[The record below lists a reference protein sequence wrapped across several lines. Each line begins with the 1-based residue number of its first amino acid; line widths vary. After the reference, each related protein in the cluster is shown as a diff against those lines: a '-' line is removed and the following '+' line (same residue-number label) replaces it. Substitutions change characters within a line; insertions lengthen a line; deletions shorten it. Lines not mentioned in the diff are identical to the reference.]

1 MASVRMSRDLRST
14 ILSRAMQAFNTTNP
28 EPELPTKDRDW
39 FADQIAACPEQTKL
53 KQISDLME
61 GWPSIPRESYY
72 SSAGLLFGLNKIEP
86 KAITSLRISYTD
98 KDNPRHHSTLS
109 FHLNSPKTM
118 LTASGS
124 ETLSFDLSAFKDLDT
139 YTSARE
145 RIDNFVDRKQVF
157 RNNRNEYNETISKLL
172 ESCTTLKQFL
182 TAWPA
187 GESFV
192 PDDKIAEMHT
202 KVTRIQKARQIKEDI
217 NFDDTAVNKVVLTSK
232 LMGN

>member
-1 MASVRMSRDLRST
+1 
-14 ILSRAMQAFNTTNP
+14 
-28 EPELPTKDRDW
+28 
-39 FADQIAACPEQTKL
+39 
-53 KQISDLME
+53 
-61 GWPSIPRESYY
+61 
-72 SSAGLLFGLNKIEP
+72 
-86 KAITSLRISYTD
+86 
-98 KDNPRHHSTLS
+98 
-109 FHLNSPKTM
+109 M

-157 RNNRNEYNETISKLL
+157 RNNRNEYNETISASCSQL
-172 ESCTTLKQFL
+172 CTTLKQFL

>member
-14 ILSRAMQAFNTTNP
+14 ILSRAMQAFTNTNP
-28 EPELPTKDRDW
+28 EPELSTQDRDW
-39 FADQIAACPEQTKL
+39 FANQIASCPEQAKL
-53 KQISDLME
+53 KQISDIME
-61 GWPSIPRESYY
+61 DWPEIPRESYY
-72 SSAGLLFGLNKIEP
+72 SSKGYVFGLNKIQP
-86 KAITSLRISYTD
+86 KPITALRITYTD
-98 KDNPRHHSTLS
+98 KNDPRRHNNLS

-118 LTASGS
+118 LTANDS
-124 ETLSFDLSAFKDLDT
+124 ETLSFDLSCFKDLDI
-139 YTSARE
+139 YSSARE
-145 RIDNFVDRKQVF
+145 RLDNFIERKQTF
-157 RNNRNEYNETISKLL
+157 RNNKNEYNETISKLL

-192 PDDKIAEMHT
+192 PDEKIAELHT